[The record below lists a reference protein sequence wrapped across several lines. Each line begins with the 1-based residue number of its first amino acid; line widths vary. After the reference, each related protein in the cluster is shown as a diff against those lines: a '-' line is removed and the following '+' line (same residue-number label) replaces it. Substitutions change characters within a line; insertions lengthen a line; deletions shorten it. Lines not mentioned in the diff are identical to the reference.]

1 MTENSILDWV
11 LRTPRLDLR
20 PLQPGDV
27 EALEAVLGDPW
38 TMRYYPAPFDR
49 FKVSDWIARNSERVL
64 ERMGLY
70 AMVLRSSGELIGD
83 CGPVPQDLPNGKTE
97 TELGWH
103 VRRDRQGRGY
113 ATEAASAWMGEMF
126 GRGEAHLI
134 ALVRPENRPS
144 CRVAEK
150 IGMHIEEDILWN
162 AELKW
167 PHHVYGVSNPN
178 R

>member
-1 MTENSILDWV
+1 LK
-11 LRTPRLDLR
+11 
-20 PLQPGDV
+20 
-27 EALEAVLGDPW
+27 
-38 TMRYYPAPFDR
+38 DR
-49 FKVSDWIARNSERVL
+49 R
-64 ERMGLY
+64 
-70 AMVLRSSGELIGD
+70 
-83 CGPVPQDLPNGKTE
+83 PVPQDLPNGKTE

-103 VRRDRQGRGY
+103 VRRDRQGWGY

-178 R
+178 LDQAVAPVPFEGTFIHARVWECP